1 MKQLVLPLLCLLLL
15 GACNRNQRPNGVLD
29 ADAMANVLTNLYL
42 VEGYYAAESQY
53 RFDTASPEVLG
64 AVDAVL
70 EKHHVTREQMEKCFD
85 YYSEHPDEY
94 KAIQEKISTRIDKL
108 TAPGGEYSR

>member
-15 GACNRNQRPNGVLD
+15 GACNRTQRPDDVLD
-29 ADAMANVLTNLYL
+29 ADAMVNVQTDLYL
-42 VEGYYAAESQY
+42 IEGVYAAESQY
-53 RFDTASPEVLG
+53 RFDTVSPEITG

-70 EKHHVTREQMEKCFD
+70 KKHHISREQMEKSLD
-85 YYSEHPDEY
+85 YYSKHPDEY
-94 KAIQEKISTRIDKL
+94 KTIQEKISTRIDKL